1 MAREVYRKIIDLVIK
16 AAELARTI
24 GIQNLLQPGLV
35 KEMIIAD
42 ILGHELITS
51 KRGADARNPNNP
63 SVVYE
68 YLSCQED
75 GTGQLDRMFKEPA
88 DKRRESLKR
97 ISRNDKIYFAV
108 FYRQNQT
115 QAKIIYE
122 LRPEVMIKET
132 ERQLDS
138 SRNDI
143 SHIGFSET
151 WVKQHGKIVYE
162 DAQSNK

>member
-35 KEMIIAD
+35 KEMIMAD
-42 ILGHELITS
+42 ILEHELITT

-75 GTGQLDRMFKEPA
+75 GTGQLDRMFKAPA

-108 FYRQNQT
+108 FYQKNQT
-115 QAKIIYE
+115 KAKIIYE
-122 LRPEVMIKET
+122 LRPEVMIKEA

-143 SHIGFSET
+143 SHVGFPET
-151 WVKQHGKIVYE
+151 WVRLHGKIVYE
-162 DAQSNK
+162 DAQAN